1 MSCDRKKSSAHWSCN
16 INLKLTKKVPII
28 FHNLKDYDC
37 RLIMLA
43 IGKSDVEISVIPNG
57 LETYIDFTIKSDLVF
72 IDSIQFV
79 NSSLVLLFKN
89 LSEMCFEYLSEE
101 FNAE

>member
-1 MSCDRKKSSAHWSCN
+1 M
-16 INLKLTKKVPII
+16 
-28 FHNLKDYDC
+28 KDYDC
-37 RLIMLA
+37 RLIMLE

-101 FNAE
+101 FTAE